1 MKNIHWLG
9 SGLSSI
15 PGIRRLASNNYN
27 LTVWNRTLSKAEKSI
42 DHVKTDNVAAKTF
55 NINEIAD
62 KVEQGDI
69 IVSQLTA
76 SMHLDIAKICLE
88 KKCHFVTT
96 SYLAPDI
103 KNLNEEAVAQNLIFI
118 NEVGLDPGIDHFFS
132 HLLVQELKSLNLN
145 DLSVSYKSYCGGIP
159 AVPNDFKYKFS
170 WSPVGV
176 IKALN
181 TPAKFIQHFEEKLV
195 SQPYKEVKNYLI
207 NNENFEAYPNRDS
220 LPYIE
225 EYFFSPEWKIKEFV
239 RGTLR
244 LNGWTLAWKEIF
256 NMLEKQDANI
266 EEQIQQKSDELWNNY
281 RYDKNEEDRVVLWVN
296 LEAEQNDKKVFS
308 STYQLD
314 EKGSGENTAM
324 AKLVS
329 ITLSAAIDLISQNK
343 IQPGV
348 QAAPSNKHIINYF
361 FKVLSDYSIKIDR
374 QYK

>member
-181 TPAKFIQHFEEKLV
+181 SPAKFIQHFEEKLV
-195 SQPYKEVKNYLI
+195 SQPYKEVENYLI

-225 EYFFSPEWKIKEFV
+225 EYLFSPEWKIKEFV

-266 EEQIQQKSDELWNNY
+266 EEQIQQKSDELWNSY
-281 RYDKNEEDRVVLWVN
+281 RYDKDEEDRVVLWVN
-296 LEAEQNDKKVFS
+296 LEAEQQDKKVFS

-329 ITLSAAIDLISQNK
+329 ITLSAAVDLMLQNK
-343 IQPGV
+343 LQPGV
-348 QAAPSNKHIINYF
+348 QAAPSNKHIIDYF
-361 FKVLSDYSIKIDR
+361 FKVLSDYSIKIDH
-374 QYK
+374 Q

>member
-181 TPAKFIQHFEEKLV
+181 SPAKFIQNFEEKLV

-225 EYFFSPEWKIKEFV
+225 EYLFSPEWKIKEFV

-266 EEQIQQKSDELWNNY
+266 EEQIQQKSDELWNSY
-281 RYDKNEEDRVVLWVN
+281 RYDKDEEDRVVLWVN
-296 LEAEQNDKKVFS
+296 LEAEQQDKKVFS

-329 ITLSAAIDLISQNK
+329 ITLSAAVDLMLQNK
-343 IQPGV
+343 LQPGV
-348 QAAPSNKHIINYF
+348 QAAPSNKHIIDYF
-361 FKVLSDYSIKIDR
+361 FKILSDYSIKIEH
-374 QYK
+374 Q

>member
-15 PGIRRLASNNYN
+15 PGIRRLASKNHK
-27 LTVWNRTLSKAEKSI
+27 LTVWNRTLSKAQKSI
-42 DHVKTDNVAAKTF
+42 DHVKTDNVSAKTF
-55 NINEIAD
+55 NINEIREKAD
-62 KVEQGDI
+62 QGDI

-88 KKCHFVTT
+88 KKCHFITT
-96 SYLAPDI
+96 SYLSADI
-103 KNLNEEAVAQNLIFI
+103 RKLNIQAIDQNLIFL

-132 HLLVQELKSLNLN
+132 HLIVQDLKSLNLN
-145 DLSVSYKSYCGGIP
+145 NLSVSYKSYCGGIP

-181 TPAKFIQHFEEKLV
+181 SPAKFIQNYEKKLV
-195 SQPYKEVKNYLI
+195 QQPYKEVTNYLI
-207 NNENFEAYPNRDS
+207 KNESFEAYPNRDS

-225 EYFFSPEWKIKEFV
+225 EYLFPQEWKIKEFV

-244 LNGWTLAWKEIF
+244 LNGWTVAWKEIF
-256 NMLEKQDANI
+256 NMLEKQGGNI
-266 EEQIQQKSDELWNNY
+266 EDQIQQKSDELWNNY
-281 RYDKNEEDRVVLWVN
+281 RYHKDEEDRVVLWVN
-296 LEAEQNDKKVFS
+296 LEAEKDNKKIFS

-329 ITLSAAIDLISQNK
+329 ITLSAAVDLMLEDK
-343 IQPGV
+343 IKPGV
-348 QAAPSNKHIINYF
+348 QAAPSHKNNIDYF
-361 FKVLSDYSIKIDR
+361 FKVLTDYSIKIDS
-374 QYK
+374 Q

>member
-55 NINEIAD
+55 NINEIEEN
-62 KVEQGDI
+62 VEQGDI

-76 SMHLDIAKICLE
+76 SMHLDIAKICLK

-181 TPAKFIQHFEEKLV
+181 SPAKFIQHFEEKLV

-225 EYFFSPEWKIKEFV
+225 EYLFSPEWKIKEFV

-266 EEQIQQKSDELWNNY
+266 EEQIQQKSDELWNSY

-296 LEAEQNDKKVFS
+296 LEAEQQDKKVFS

-329 ITLSAAIDLISQNK
+329 ITLSAAVDLMLQNK
-343 IQPGV
+343 LQPGV
-348 QAAPSNKHIINYF
+348 QAAPSNKHIIDYF
-361 FKVLSDYSIKIDR
+361 FKILSDYSIKIEH
-374 QYK
+374 Q

>member
-27 LTVWNRTLSKAEKSI
+27 LTVWNRTLSKAQKSI
-42 DHVKTDNVAAKTF
+42 DHIKTDKVSAKTF
-55 NINEIAD
+55 NINEIEE

-96 SYLAPDI
+96 SYLSPDI
-103 KNLNEEAVAQNLIFI
+103 KKLNEHAVAQNLTFI

-145 DLSVSYKSYCGGIP
+145 NLSVSYKSYCGGIP
-159 AVPNDFKYKFS
+159 AIPNDFKYKFS

-181 TPAKFIQHFEEKLV
+181 SPAKFTQNFEEKLV
-195 SQPYKEVKNYLI
+195 RQPYKEVKNHLI
-207 NNENFEAYPNRDS
+207 NSESFEAYPNRDS

-225 EYFFSPEWKIKEFV
+225 EYLFSPEWKIKEFV

-244 LNGWTLAWKEIF
+244 LNGWTLAWREIF

-266 EEQIQQKSDELWNNY
+266 EEQIQQKSNELWKNY
-281 RYDKNEEDRVVLWVN
+281 RYNKNEEDRVVLWVN
-296 LEAEQNDKKVFS
+296 LEAEQQGKKVFS

-314 EKGSGENTAM
+314 EKGSDENTAM

-329 ITLSAAIDLISQNK
+329 ITLSAAVDLMLQNK

-348 QAAPSNKHIINYF
+348 QTAPSNKHIIDYF
-361 FKVLSDYSIKIDR
+361 FKVLSDYSIKIDHH
-374 QYK
+374 

>member
-42 DHVKTDNVAAKTF
+42 DHVKTDNVSAKTF

-181 TPAKFIQHFEEKLV
+181 SPAKFIQHFEEKLV

-225 EYFFSPEWKIKEFV
+225 EYLFSPEWKIKEFV

-266 EEQIQQKSDELWNNY
+266 EEQIQQKSDELWNSY
-281 RYDKNEEDRVVLWVN
+281 RYDKDEEDRVVLWVN
-296 LEAEQNDKKVFS
+296 LEAEQQDKKVFS

-329 ITLSAAIDLISQNK
+329 ITLSAAVDLMLQNK
-343 IQPGV
+343 LQPGV
-348 QAAPSNKHIINYF
+348 QAAPSNKHIIDYF
-361 FKVLSDYSIKIDR
+361 FKILSDYSIKIEH
-374 QYK
+374 Q

>member
-15 PGIRRLASNNYN
+15 PGIRRLASNNHN
-27 LTVWNRTLSKAEKSI
+27 LTVWNRTLAKAQKSI
-42 DHVKTDNVAAKTF
+42 DHIKNDNVSAQTF
-55 NINEIAD
+55 NIKEIVE
-62 KVEQGDI
+62 KVQQGDI

-88 KKCHFVTT
+88 KKCHFATT
-96 SYLAPDI
+96 SYLVPDI
-103 KNLNEEAVAQNLIFI
+103 KNLNEQAAAQNLIFI

-132 HLLVQELKSLNLN
+132 HLMVQELKSLNIN
-145 DLSVSYKSYCGGIP
+145 NLSVSYKSYCGGIP

-181 TPAKFIQHFEEKLV
+181 SPAKFIQHFEEKLV

-225 EYFFSPEWKIKEFV
+225 EYLFSPEWKIKEFV

-266 EEQIQQKSDELWNNY
+266 EEQIQQKSDELWNSY
-281 RYDKNEEDRVVLWVN
+281 RYDKDEEDRVVLWVN
-296 LEAEQNDKKVFS
+296 LEAEQQDKKVFS

-329 ITLSAAIDLISQNK
+329 ITLSAAVDLMLQNK
-343 IQPGV
+343 LQPGV
-348 QAAPSNKHIINYF
+348 QAAPSNKHIIDYF
-361 FKVLSDYSIKIDR
+361 FKILSDYSIKIEH
-374 QYK
+374 Q

>member
-181 TPAKFIQHFEEKLV
+181 SPAKFIQHFEEKLV

-225 EYFFSPEWKIKEFV
+225 EYLFSTEWKIKEFV

-266 EEQIQQKSDELWNNY
+266 EEQIQQKSDELWNSY
-281 RYDKNEEDRVVLWVN
+281 RYDKDEEDRVVLWVN
-296 LEAEQNDKKVFS
+296 LEAEQQDKKVFS

-329 ITLSAAIDLISQNK
+329 ITLSAAVDLMLQNK
-343 IQPGV
+343 LQPGV
-348 QAAPSNKHIINYF
+348 QAAPSNKHIIDYF
-361 FKVLSDYSIKIDR
+361 FKILSDYSIKIEH
-374 QYK
+374 Q

>member
-1 MKNIHWLG
+1 MQNIHWLG

-27 LTVWNRTLSKAEKSI
+27 LTVWNRTLSKAQKSI
-42 DHVKTDNVAAKTF
+42 DHVKTDKVSAKTF
-55 NINEIAD
+55 NIDTIAENI
-62 KVEQGDI
+62 EQGDI

-96 SYLAPDI
+96 SYLTPDI
-103 KNLNEEAVAQNLIFI
+103 KKLNEQTVANNLIFI

-181 TPAKFIQHFEEKLV
+181 SPAKFIQHFEEKLV

-225 EYFFSPEWKIKEFV
+225 EYLFFPEWKIKDFV

-266 EEQIQQKSDELWNNY
+266 EEQIQQKSDELWNSY

-296 LEAEQNDKKVFS
+296 LEAEQQDKKVFS

-329 ITLSAAIDLISQNK
+329 ITLSAAVDLMLQNK
-343 IQPGV
+343 LQPGV
-348 QAAPSNKHIINYF
+348 QAAPSNKRIIDYF
-361 FKVLSDYSIKIDR
+361 FKILSDYSIKIEH
-374 QYK
+374 Q

>member
-15 PGIRRLASNNYN
+15 PGIRRLSSNNYN
-27 LTVWNRTLSKAEKSI
+27 LTVWNRTLSKAQKSI

-181 TPAKFIQHFEEKLV
+181 SPAKFIQHFEEKLV

-225 EYFFSPEWKIKEFV
+225 EYLFSPEWKIKEFV

-266 EEQIQQKSDELWNNY
+266 EEQIQQKSDELWNSY
-281 RYDKNEEDRVVLWVN
+281 RYDKDEEDRVVLWVN
-296 LEAEQNDKKVFS
+296 LKAEQQDKKVFS

-329 ITLSAAIDLISQNK
+329 ITLSAAVDLMLQNK
-343 IQPGV
+343 LQPGV
-348 QAAPSNKHIINYF
+348 QAAPSNKHIIDYF
-361 FKVLSDYSIKIDR
+361 FKILSDYSIKIEH
-374 QYK
+374 Q

>member
-42 DHVKTDNVAAKTF
+42 DHIKTDNVAAKTF

-181 TPAKFIQHFEEKLV
+181 SPAKFIQHFEEKLV

-220 LPYIE
+220 LPYIK
-225 EYFFSPEWKIKEFV
+225 EYLFPPEWKIKEFV

-266 EEQIQQKSDELWNNY
+266 EEQIQQKSDELWNSY

-296 LEAEQNDKKVFS
+296 LEAEQQDKKVFS

-329 ITLSAAIDLISQNK
+329 ITLSAAVDLMLQNK
-343 IQPGV
+343 LQPGV
-348 QAAPSNKHIINYF
+348 QAAPSNKHIIDYF
-361 FKVLSDYSIKIDR
+361 FKILSDYSIKIEH
-374 QYK
+374 Q

>member
-27 LTVWNRTLSKAEKSI
+27 LTVWNRTLSKAQKSI
-42 DHVKTDNVAAKTF
+42 DHVKTDKVSAKTF
-55 NINEIAD
+55 NINEIEK

-103 KNLNEEAVAQNLIFI
+103 KKLNEQAVAQNLTFI

-145 DLSVSYKSYCGGIP
+145 NLSVSYKSYCGGIP

-181 TPAKFIQHFEEKLV
+181 SPAKFTQDFEEKFV
-195 SQPYKEVKNYLI
+195 PQPYKEVKNHLI
-207 NNENFEAYPNRDS
+207 NNESFEAYPNRDS

-225 EYFFSPEWKIKEFV
+225 EYLFSPEWKIKEFV

-244 LNGWTLAWKEIF
+244 LNGWTLAWREIF

-266 EEQIQQKSDELWNNY
+266 EDLIQQKSNELWKNY

-296 LEAEQNDKKVFS
+296 LEAEQQDKKVFS

-314 EKGSGENTAM
+314 EKGLGENTAM

-329 ITLSAAIDLISQNK
+329 ITLSAAVDLMLQNK

-348 QAAPSNKHIINYF
+348 LAAPSNKHIIDYF
-361 FKVLSDYSIKIDR
+361 FKVLSDYSIKIDHH
-374 QYK
+374 

>member
-27 LTVWNRTLSKAEKSI
+27 LTVWNRNLSKAEKSI

-55 NINEIAD
+55 NINEIAEN
-62 KVEQGDI
+62 VEQGDI

-181 TPAKFIQHFEEKLV
+181 SPAKFIQHFEEKLV

-225 EYFFSPEWKIKEFV
+225 EYLFSPEWKIKEFV

-281 RYDKNEEDRVVLWVN
+281 RYDKDEEDRVVLWVN
-296 LEAEQNDKKVFS
+296 LEAEQQDKKVFS

-329 ITLSAAIDLISQNK
+329 ITLSAAVDLMLQNK
-343 IQPGV
+343 LQPGV
-348 QAAPSNKHIINYF
+348 QAAPSNKRIIDYF
-361 FKVLSDYSIKIDR
+361 FKILSDYSIKIDH
-374 QYK
+374 Q

>member
-27 LTVWNRTLSKAEKSI
+27 LTVWNRTLSKAQKSI
-42 DHVKTDNVAAKTF
+42 NHVKTDKVSAKTF
-55 NINEIAD
+55 NINEI
-62 KVEQGDI
+62 KGTVEQGDI

-96 SYLAPDI
+96 SYLSPDI
-103 KNLNEEAVAQNLIFI
+103 KKLNEQAVAQNLTFI

-145 DLSVSYKSYCGGIP
+145 NLSVSYKSYCGGIP

-181 TPAKFIQHFEEKLV
+181 SPAKFTQNFEEKLV
-195 SQPYKEVKNYLI
+195 PQPYKEVKNHLI
-207 NNENFEAYPNRDS
+207 NNESFEAYPNRDS

-225 EYFFSPEWKIKEFV
+225 EYLFSPGWKIKEFV

-244 LNGWTLAWKEIF
+244 LNGWTLAWREIF
-256 NMLEKQDANI
+256 NMLEKQDSNI
-266 EEQIQQKSDELWNNY
+266 EEQIQQKSNELWKNY

-296 LEAEQNDKKVFS
+296 LEAEQQDKKVFS

-329 ITLSAAIDLISQNK
+329 ITLSAAVDLMLQNK

-348 QAAPSNKHIINYF
+348 QAAPSNKHIIDYF
-361 FKVLSDYSIKIDR
+361 FKVLSDYSIKIDHH
-374 QYK
+374 

>member
-181 TPAKFIQHFEEKLV
+181 SPAKFIQHFEEKLV

-225 EYFFSPEWKIKEFV
+225 EYLFSPEWKIKEFV

-266 EEQIQQKSDELWNNY
+266 EEQIQQKSDELWNSY
-281 RYDKNEEDRVVLWVN
+281 RYNKDEEDRVVLWVN
-296 LEAEQNDKKVFS
+296 LEAEQQDKKVFS

-329 ITLSAAIDLISQNK
+329 ITLSAAVDLMLQNK
-343 IQPGV
+343 LQPGV
-348 QAAPSNKHIINYF
+348 QAAPSNKHIIDYF
-361 FKVLSDYSIKIDR
+361 FKILSDYSIKIEH
-374 QYK
+374 Q

>member
-15 PGIRRLASNNYN
+15 PGIRRLASKNHK
-27 LTVWNRTLSKAEKSI
+27 LTVWNRTISKAQKSI
-42 DHVKTDNVAAKTF
+42 DHVKTENVSARTF
-55 NINEIAD
+55 NINEIREKA
-62 KVEQGDI
+62 EQGDI

-88 KKCHFVTT
+88 KKCHFITT
-96 SYLAPDI
+96 SYLSADI
-103 KNLNEEAVAQNLIFI
+103 RKLNIQAVDQNLIFL

-132 HLLVQELKSLNLN
+132 HLIVQDLKSLNLN
-145 DLSVSYKSYCGGIP
+145 NLSVSYKSYCGGIP

-181 TPAKFIQHFEEKLV
+181 SPAKFIQNYEEKLV
-195 SQPYKEVKNYLI
+195 QQPYKEVTNYLI
-207 NNENFEAYPNRDS
+207 NNESFEAYPNRDS

-225 EYFFSPEWKIKEFV
+225 EYLFPQEWKIKEFV

-244 LNGWTLAWKEIF
+244 LNGWTVAWKEIF
-256 NMLEKQDANI
+256 SMLEKQDGNL
-266 EEQIQQKSDELWNNY
+266 EDQIQQKSDELWNNY
-281 RYDKNEEDRVVLWVN
+281 RYHKDEEDRVVLWVN
-296 LEAEQNDKKVFS
+296 LEAEKDNKKIFS

-329 ITLSAAIDLISQNK
+329 ITLSAAVDLMLEDK
-343 IQPGV
+343 IKPGV
-348 QAAPSNKHIINYF
+348 QAAPSHKNNIDYF
-361 FKVLSDYSIKIDR
+361 FKVLSDYSIKIYH
-374 QYK
+374 Q

>member
-15 PGIRRLASNNYN
+15 PGIRRLASKNRK
-27 LTVWNRTLSKAEKSI
+27 LTVWNRTLSKAQKSI
-42 DHVKTDNVAAKTF
+42 DHVKTDNVSARTL
-55 NINEIAD
+55 NINEIREKA
-62 KVEQGDI
+62 EQGDI

-88 KKCHFVTT
+88 KKCHFITT
-96 SYLAPDI
+96 SYLSADI
-103 KNLNEEAVAQNLIFI
+103 RKLNIQAIDQNLIFL

-132 HLLVQELKSLNLN
+132 HLIVQDLKSLNLN
-145 DLSVSYKSYCGGIP
+145 NLSVSYKSYCGGIP

-181 TPAKFIQHFEEKLV
+181 SPAKFIQNYEKKLV
-195 SQPYKEVKNYLI
+195 QQPYKEVTNYLI
-207 NNENFEAYPNRDS
+207 KNESFEAYPNRDS

-225 EYFFSPEWKIKEFV
+225 EYLFPQEWKIKEFV

-244 LNGWTLAWKEIF
+244 LNGWTEAWKEVF
-256 NMLEKQDANI
+256 SMLEKQDTNI

-296 LEAEQNDKKVFS
+296 LEAEQDNKKIFS

-314 EKGSGENTAM
+314 EKGSEENTAM

-329 ITLSAAIDLISQNK
+329 ITLSAAVDLMLENK

-348 QAAPSNKHIINYF
+348 QAAPSNKDNIDYF
-361 FKVLSDYSIKIDR
+361 FKVLSDYSIKIDHH
-374 QYK
+374 

>member
-9 SGLSSI
+9 AGLSSI
-15 PGIRRLASNNYN
+15 PGIRRLASNNRN
-27 LTVWNRTLSKAEKSI
+27 LIVWNRTLSKAQKSI
-42 DHVKTDNVAAKTF
+42 DHVKTDKVSAKTF
-55 NINEIAD
+55 NINEITQT
-62 KVEQGDI
+62 VEQGDI

-76 SMHLDIAKICLE
+76 NMHLDIAKMCLE

-96 SYLAPDI
+96 SYLNPDI
-103 KNLNEEAVAQNLIFI
+103 RKLNKQAISQNLIFI

-132 HLLVQELKSLNLN
+132 HIMVQELKSLNLN
-145 DLSVSYKSYCGGIP
+145 NLSVSYKSYCGGIP
-159 AVPNDFKYKFS
+159 AVPNEFKYKFS

-181 TPAKFIQHFEEKLV
+181 SPAKFIQNYDEKLV
-195 SQPYKEVKNYLI
+195 QQPYKEVTNYLI

-220 LPYIE
+220 LPYIK
-225 EYFFSPEWKIKEFV
+225 EYLFPQEWKIKEFV

-244 LNGWTLAWKEIF
+244 LKGWTVAWKEIF
-256 NMLEKQDANI
+256 NMLENQDVNI
-266 EEQIQQKSDELWNNY
+266 EDQIQKKSDELWNNY

-296 LEAEQNDKKVFS
+296 LEAKQNDKKVFS

-314 EKGSGENTAM
+314 KKGSGENTAM

-329 ITLSAAIDLISQNK
+329 ITLSAAIDLMLQNK

-348 QAAPSNKHIINYF
+348 QAAPSDKHIIDYF
-361 FKVLSDYSIKIDR
+361 FKVLSDHSIKIVH
-374 QYK
+374 Q

>member
-27 LTVWNRTLSKAEKSI
+27 LTVWNRTLSKAQKSI
-42 DHVKTDNVAAKTF
+42 DHVKTDKVSAKTF
-55 NINEIAD
+55 NINEIEE

-103 KNLNEEAVAQNLIFI
+103 KKLNEQAVAQNLTFI

-145 DLSVSYKSYCGGIP
+145 NLSVSYKSYCGGIP

-181 TPAKFIQHFEEKLV
+181 SPAKFTQDFEEKFV
-195 SQPYKEVKNYLI
+195 PQPYKEVKNHLI
-207 NNENFEAYPNRDS
+207 NNESFEAYPNRDS

-225 EYFFSPEWKIKEFV
+225 EYLFSPEWKIKEFV

-244 LNGWTLAWKEIF
+244 LNGWTLAWREIF

-266 EEQIQQKSDELWNNY
+266 EDLIQQKSNELWKNY

-296 LEAEQNDKKVFS
+296 LEAEQQDKKVFS

-329 ITLSAAIDLISQNK
+329 ITLSAAVDLMLQNK

-348 QAAPSNKHIINYF
+348 QAAPSNKHIIDYF
-361 FKVLSDYSIKIDR
+361 FKVLSDYSIKIDHH
-374 QYK
+374 

>member
-1 MKNIHWLG
+1 MRNIHWLG

-15 PGIRRLASNNYN
+15 PGIRRLASNNNN
-27 LTVWNRTLSKAEKSI
+27 LTVWNRTLTKAQKSI
-42 DHVKTDNVAAKTF
+42 DHVKTDKVSAKMF
-55 NINEIAD
+55 NIDEISE
-62 KVEQGDI
+62 KVRQGDI

-88 KKCHFVTT
+88 KKCHFITT
-96 SYLAPDI
+96 SYLTHDI
-103 KNLNEEAVAQNLIFI
+103 KKLNKQAVAQNLMFI

-145 DLSVSYKSYCGGIP
+145 NLSVSYKSYCGGIP

-181 TPAKFIQHFEEKLV
+181 NPAKFIQNFEEKLI
-195 SQPYKEVKNYLI
+195 SQPYKEVKDYSI

-220 LPYIE
+220 LPYIK
-225 EYFFSPEWKIKEFV
+225 EYLFSPEWKIKEFV

-256 NMLEKQDANI
+256 KMLEKQDVNI
-266 EEQIQQKSDELWNNY
+266 EDQIQQKSDKLWKNY

-296 LEAEQNDKKVFS
+296 LEAEQQEKKVFS

-329 ITLSAAIDLISQNK
+329 ITLSAAVDLILQNK

-348 QAAPSNKHIINYF
+348 QTAPSNKHIIDYF
-361 FKVLSDYSIKIDR
+361 FKVLSNYSIKIDHH
-374 QYK
+374 

>member
-15 PGIRRLASNNYN
+15 PGIRRLASKNHK
-27 LTVWNRTLSKAEKSI
+27 LTVWNRTLSKAQKSI
-42 DHVKTDNVAAKTF
+42 DHVKTDNVSAKTF
-55 NINEIAD
+55 NINEIREKAD
-62 KVEQGDI
+62 QGDI

-88 KKCHFVTT
+88 KKCHFITT
-96 SYLAPDI
+96 SYLSADI
-103 KNLNEEAVAQNLIFI
+103 RKLNIQAMDQNLIFL

-132 HLLVQELKSLNLN
+132 HLIVQDLKSLNLN
-145 DLSVSYKSYCGGIP
+145 NLSVSYKSYCGGIP

-181 TPAKFIQHFEEKLV
+181 SPAKFIQNYEKKLV
-195 SQPYKEVKNYLI
+195 QQPYKEVTNYLI
-207 NNENFEAYPNRDS
+207 KNESFEAYPNRDS

-225 EYFFSPEWKIKEFV
+225 EYLFPQEWKIKEFV

-244 LNGWTLAWKEIF
+244 LNGWTVAWKEIF
-256 NMLEKQDANI
+256 NMLEKQGGNI
-266 EEQIQQKSDELWNNY
+266 EDQIQQKSDELWNNY
-281 RYDKNEEDRVVLWVN
+281 RYHKDEEDRVVLWVN
-296 LEAEQNDKKVFS
+296 LEAEKDNKKIFS

-329 ITLSAAIDLISQNK
+329 ITLSAAVDLMLEDK
-343 IQPGV
+343 IKPGV
-348 QAAPSNKHIINYF
+348 QAAPSHKNNIDYF
-361 FKVLSDYSIKIDR
+361 FKVLTDYSIKIDS
-374 QYK
+374 Q

>member
-181 TPAKFIQHFEEKLV
+181 SPAKFIQHFEEKLV

-225 EYFFSPEWKIKEFV
+225 EYLFSPEWKIKEFV

-266 EEQIQQKSDELWNNY
+266 EEQIQQKSDKLWNNY
-281 RYDKNEEDRVVLWVN
+281 RYDKDEEDRVVLWVN
-296 LEAEQNDKKVFS
+296 LEAEQQDKKVFS

-329 ITLSAAIDLISQNK
+329 ITLSAAVDLMLQNK
-343 IQPGV
+343 LQPGV
-348 QAAPSNKHIINYF
+348 QAAPSDKNIIDYF
-361 FKVLSDYSIKIDR
+361 FKILSDYSIKIDH
-374 QYK
+374 Q

>member
-27 LTVWNRTLSKAEKSI
+27 LTVWNRTLSKAQKSI
-42 DHVKTDNVAAKTF
+42 DHVKTDKVSAKTL
-55 NINEIAD
+55 NIDTIAENI
-62 KVEQGDI
+62 EQGDI

-76 SMHLDIAKICLE
+76 NMHLDIAKICLE

-181 TPAKFIQHFEEKLV
+181 SPAKFIQHFEEKLV

-225 EYFFSPEWKIKEFV
+225 EYLFSPEWKIKEFV

-266 EEQIQQKSDELWNNY
+266 EEQIQQKSDELWNSY
-281 RYDKNEEDRVVLWVN
+281 RYDKDEEDRVVLWVN
-296 LEAEQNDKKVFS
+296 LEAEQQDKKVFS

-329 ITLSAAIDLISQNK
+329 ITLSAAVDLMLQNK
-343 IQPGV
+343 LQPGV
-348 QAAPSNKHIINYF
+348 QAAPSNKRIIDYF
-361 FKVLSDYSIKIDR
+361 FKILSDYSIKIEH
-374 QYK
+374 Q

>member
-9 SGLSSI
+9 AGLSSI

-27 LTVWNRTLSKAEKSI
+27 LTVWNRTLSKAQKSI
-42 DHVKTDNVAAKTF
+42 DHVKTDKVFAKTF
-55 NINEIAD
+55 NINEIAE
-62 KVEQGDI
+62 KIEQGDI

-181 TPAKFIQHFEEKLV
+181 SPAKFIQHFEEKLV

-225 EYFFSPEWKIKEFV
+225 EYLFSPEWKIKEFV

-266 EEQIQQKSDELWNNY
+266 EEQIQQKSDELWNSY
-281 RYDKNEEDRVVLWVN
+281 RYDKDEEDRVVLWVN
-296 LEAEQNDKKVFS
+296 LEAEQQDKKVFS

-329 ITLSAAIDLISQNK
+329 ITLSAAVDLMLQNK
-343 IQPGV
+343 LQPGV
-348 QAAPSNKHIINYF
+348 QAAPSNKHIIDYF
-361 FKVLSDYSIKIDR
+361 FKILSDYSIKIEH
-374 QYK
+374 Q